1 MKARV
6 SSNAFTRFILISGG
20 LYFCLYLIYQFV
32 VKKYTYYD
40 QQFIS
45 YIIYSADF
53 VLHAFGFETFKSIQ
67 AVDFQVVGVDGSN
80 GVWIGSNCN
89 AIKLFGLFTVFVVA
103 YPGAV
108 KHKLWYIPFGIVLI
122 HVLNILR
129 VAALAVIAKTAPA
142 YLDFNHTYTF
152 TLIVY
157 GFIFLLWMIWV
168 NRFSNSN
175 TNDAQKQN

>member
-1 MKARV
+1 MKANV
-6 SSNAFTRFILISGG
+6 SSNAFKRFILIAGS
-20 LYFCLYLIYQFV
+20 LYLCLYLIYQFI

-40 QQFIS
+40 QQFIGQ
-45 YIIYSADF
+45 IIHSADF
-53 VLHAFGFETFKSIQ
+53 ILNLFGFQTFKSIQ

-89 AIKLFGLFTVFVVA
+89 AIKLFGLFAVFIVA
-103 YPGAV
+103 YPGPV
-108 KHKLWYIPFGIVLI
+108 KHKLWYIPLGIVLI
-122 HVLNILR
+122 HVLNIFR
-129 VAALAVIAKTAPA
+129 VAALAIIAKTSPA

-168 NRFSNSN
+168 NRFSNS
-175 TNDAQKQN
+175 TQKDAFKQA